1 MQKKTKEMIIDFRR
15 GKEERKSVSVAGDN
29 IEIVQTF
36 KYLGTVL
43 DSKLNF
49 SDNTDHITKKAQQR
63 LRLLRKLSSFNVS
76 KKALSMF
83 YQAHICSI
91 LSFNISAWFGNLS
104 LKNKNKLY
112 KILNAASKIIGNTQV
127 SLGHIFERTI
137 LIKTEKILKT
147 KKHPLNL
154 EFILLPSQRRYKSPN
169 TKTNR
174 HKNSFVPLAIKLINR
189 N

>member
-1 MQKKTKEMIIDFRR
+1 M
-15 GKEERKSVSVAGDN
+15 AGEN
-29 IEIVQTF
+29 VEIVKTF

-63 LRLLRKLSSFNVS
+63 LRLLRTLSCFNVS

-104 LKNKNKLY
+104 LKNRNKLY
-112 KILNAASKIIGNTQV
+112 KIFNAARKIIGNTQMP
-127 SLGHIFERTI
+127 LGHIFERA
-137 LIKTEKILKT
+137 ILKKNGKDIKNK

-154 EFILLPSQRRYKSPN
+154 KFILLTSQRKNKSPN

-174 HKNSFVPLAIKLINR
+174 HKNSLVPLAIKIINR

>member
-1 MQKKTKEMIIDFRR
+1 M
-15 GKEERKSVSVAGDN
+15 AGENVD
-29 IEIVQTF
+29 IVQTF

-63 LRLLRKLSSFNVS
+63 LRFLRTLSCFNVS

-91 LSFNISAWFGNLS
+91 LSFNISAWFGNQG
-104 LKNKNKLY
+104 LKNRNKLY
-112 KILNAASKIIGNTQV
+112 KMFNAARKIIGNTQIP
-127 SLGHIFERTI
+127 LGHIFERAI
-137 LIKTEKILKT
+137 LKKTEEILKT
-147 KKHPLNL
+147 KKHSLNL
-154 EFILLPSQRRYKSPN
+154 EFILLPSQRRYKSPS
-169 TKTNR
+169 TKTYR
-174 HKNSFVPLAIKLINR
+174 HNNSFVPSAIKLINR

>member
-1 MQKKTKEMIIDFRR
+1 MLTPQKRAGKKEIKI
-15 GKEERKSVSVAGDN
+15 VSVAGEN
-29 IEIVQTF
+29 VEIIQTF

-63 LRLLRKLSSFNVS
+63 LRLLRTLSCFNVS

-104 LKNKNKLY
+104 LKNRNKLY
-112 KILNAASKIIGNTQV
+112 KIFNAARKIIGNTQIP
-127 SLGHIFERTI
+127 LGHIFERAI
-137 LIKTEKILKT
+137 L
-147 KKHPLNL
+147 
-154 EFILLPSQRRYKSPN
+154 
-169 TKTNR
+169 
-174 HKNSFVPLAIKLINR
+174 
-189 N
+189 